1 MHDGQPTEHEIAEL
15 NKAISLGYDHRDLPW
30 NAVGKGIGAFFVLT
44 AVLSAVAFGA
54 LWVTMR
60 LIGVDRPPFVPQQE
74 ATKNKPLLA
83 PLQDNVTAKKDMSD
97 LRKLEDKKLNSY
109 GNIDGQ
115 PGKVHIPVERAM
127 EMMSGS
133 TATGAPQSVPTPD
146 MPGTPE
152 GATL

>member
-44 AVLSAVAFGA
+44 AVLSTIAFFS
-54 LWVTMR
+54 LWITMR

-74 ATKNKPLLA
+74 ATKNKPVLA

-97 LRKLEDKKLNSY
+97 LRKMEAEKLNSY

-133 TATGAPQSVPTPD
+133 SATGAPQSVPTPD